1 MLIWLL
7 TLLVFQIAN
16 RPSHSARLRF
26 HDDNNGPPPLDLDP
40 DNMYNEQMLNTAQ
53 QGLPNCL
60 TPRNVAVIGGGV
72 AGLITA
78 LELSLAGHMVQLF
91 EASNRLGGRIYT
103 YRTPNGYITELG
115 AMRLPLDQH
124 LLLATYIKKRFGL
137 PIKRFQHYNPN
148 TVVYL
153 NGITAPRSSVDL
165 FPETFHFNVSDKE
178 KGQTP
183 WALWDNAIKSLLD
196 MDDATRLRMYGAYS
210 VQFYLME
217 VANLSRGA
225 VDFIGLMLNL
235 EADMYASI
243 VEIARD
249 FKLLPANA
257 NFSHI
262 DGGNDLLI
270 NALAKA
276 CQTVPGGRCS
286 LYLNRPITSVLYSSS
301 SHTGTLESNGVT
313 IPGNFTDIVV
323 ATTARAAN
331 AIDFRPRIKFIT
343 KYQALRQLNY
353 DCASKIAHSFS
364 VRWWEK
370 QVITGGHSITDLP
383 VRFVYYYNFN
393 TTSNRTEDGAL
404 MLSSYTW
411 SQDALLWSGMRDN
424 QSCRLALDNL
434 NVIHAASEVY
444 SYATGQTYHWCNDP
458 YSLGAYALFTPYQEA
473 NIHNDLGASIDNTV
487 HFIGEHTS
495 LAHAW
500 VEGAVLSSMRLLMH
514 LQEEVFDMAIIGG
527 GPLGLT
533 TALTMSQKQPT
544 WRIAIIER
552 FQLGNTQG
560 SSSSSDIRQFQEAY
574 AEWYMSDLGSLAVP
588 MWQDLESRAK
598 LSPGSLL
605 NTSNGFLYIDSTTE
619 TSSANNNCR
628 NLSLRCVLLNPTEL
642 KYNYSFIS
650 ASPDQ

>member
-1 MLIWLL
+1 MILSNMFIWLL
-7 TLLVFQIAN
+7 TLFVFQIAS

-26 HDDNNGPPPLDLDP
+26 HGDNNGPPPLDLDP
-40 DNMYNEQMLNTAQ
+40 NNMYNEQMLNTAQ
-53 QGLPNCL
+53 QGLPKCL

-72 AGLITA
+72 AGLITS
-78 LELSLAGHMVQLF
+78 LELSLSGHMVQLF

-103 YRTPNGYITELG
+103 YRAPKGYITELG

-124 LLLATYIKKRFGL
+124 LLLATYIKSRFGL
-137 PIKRFQHYNPN
+137 PIKQFQHYNPN

-153 NGITAPRSSVDL
+153 NGITAQRSSPHL
-165 FPETFHFNVSDKE
+165 FPETFNFNVSDKE

-183 WALWDNAIKSLLD
+183 WVLWDTAIKPLLD
-196 MDDATRLRMYGAYS
+196 MDDATQLRLYGAYS

-249 FKLLPANA
+249 FKLLPVNA

-276 CQTVPGGRCS
+276 CQTVLNGRCS
-286 LYLNRPITSVLYSSS
+286 LYLNRPISSVLYSSS
-301 SHTGTLESNGVT
+301 SHTGTLESKGLTV
-313 IPGNFTDIVV
+313 PGNFTDIVV

-331 AIDFRPRIKFIT
+331 AIDFRPRIEFIT

-393 TTSNRTEDGAL
+393 TTSNRTEDGAI

-411 SQDALLWSGMRDN
+411 AQDALLWSGMRDN

-434 NVIHAASEVY
+434 NLIHATSDVY
-444 SYATGQTYHWCNDP
+444 SYEAGCQTYHWCNDP
-458 YSLGAYALFTPYQEA
+458 YSLGAYALFTPYQEV
-473 NIHNDLGASIDNTV
+473 NIHNDLGASVGDTV

-514 LQEEVFDMAIIGG
+514 LQEEVFDLAIIGG
-527 GPLGLT
+527 GPLGLA
-533 TALTMSQKQPT
+533 TALAMSQKQPT

-560 SSSSSDIRQFQEAY
+560 SSGSSDIRQFQQAY
-574 AEWYMSDLGSLAVP
+574 VEWYMSDLGRLAVP
-588 MWQDLESRAK
+588 MWQDLERRA
-598 LSPGSLL
+598 SLPPAV
-605 NTSNGFLYIDSTTE
+605 S
-619 TSSANNNCR
+619 
-628 NLSLRCVLLNPTEL
+628 
-642 KYNYSFIS
+642 
-650 ASPDQ
+650 